1 MDLSQLSCEDQDEDS
16 MAKPGATAVLGR
28 EAHQMGPQRKLSQFE
43 MTLSEVWLQS
53 AVPGIAI
60 FKKM

>member
-1 MDLSQLSCEDQDEDS
+1 